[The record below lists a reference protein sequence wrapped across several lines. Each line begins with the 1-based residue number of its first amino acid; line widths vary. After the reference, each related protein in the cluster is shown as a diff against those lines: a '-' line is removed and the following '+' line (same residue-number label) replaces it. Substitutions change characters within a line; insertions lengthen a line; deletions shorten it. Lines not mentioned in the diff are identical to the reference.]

1 MRYLETS
8 AKNAIATIH
17 SLLTE
22 HYWLIGCTATVLDDI
37 STYRLETVFRY
48 ENENTGYFANTL
60 EKPVFVEYGIS
71 RSDSEKYPFR
81 LHDSLMMF
89 IQDDEMLKKMVLSI
103 IETYDVLILEEDM
116 VDREHIY
123 GKIGTEY
130 ENEIVFDATTC

>member
-22 HYWLIGCTATVLDDI
+22 HHWLIGCTATVLDDI
-37 STYRLETVFRY
+37 STYRLETVFRH
-48 ENENTGYFANTL
+48 ENTGYFANTL
-60 EKPVFVEYGIS
+60 EKPVFIEYGIS

-81 LHDSLMMF
+81 LHDSLMML
-89 IQDDEMLKKMVLSI
+89 IQDDEMLKKMVRSI
-103 IETYDVLILEEDM
+103 IDTYDVLILEEDM

-130 ENEIVFDATTC
+130 ENEIVFDATTY

>member
-22 HYWLIGCTATVLDDI
+22 HHWLIGCTATVLDDI
-37 STYRLETVFRY
+37 STYRVETVFRY
-48 ENENTGYFANTL
+48 ENTGYFANTL
-60 EKPVFVEYGIS
+60 GKPVFIEYGIS
-71 RSDSEKYPFR
+71 HSDSEKYPFR
-81 LHDSLMMF
+81 LHDSLMML
-89 IQDDEMLKKMVLSI
+89 IQDDEMLKKMVLTI

-130 ENEIVFDATTC
+130 ENEIVFDVSSCGQ